1 MQDVF
6 TEKEKAIIL
15 KDYHRLCIEDRSFSC
30 ADRVETDV
38 LLTEHP
44 LDTQHNEDLPE
55 NQRNIQDRSVVLAP
69 FNSLISLNDTLEDL
83 PLVESHAIK
92 YGKRVREIN
101 RVYEQNNN
109 ADLDNGVIN
118 EAIEQQELEE
128 AALNEAS

>member
-1 MQDVF
+1 
-6 TEKEKAIIL
+6 
-15 KDYHRLCIEDRSFSC
+15 
-30 ADRVETDV
+30 
-38 LLTEHP
+38 
-44 LDTQHNEDLPE
+44 
-55 NQRNIQDRSVVLAP
+55 VLAP
-69 FNSLISLNDTLEDL
+69 FNSLISLNDTLEDS
-83 PLVESHAIK
+83 PLVESNAIK